1 MNPLRP
7 PHPATVK
14 NPPRIALAALCFLFA
29 TRAAPMPCSAQE
41 TATPAP
47 VLAASPPVTPTAPPA
62 STAAPSPAATP
73 DPWVGGRLLR
83 FTFDGQPCFLVQ
95 PLVPAPGNPWIWRPE
110 FFGVYAQAD
119 QALVKK
125 GYHVAYIHG
134 ENSFGAPAALDRM
147 DRFYDYLR
155 ATYQLAPKVVL
166 EGLSRGGLYAFNWAA
181 RHPDRVASLYVD
193 APVCDFKSWP
203 APYGHGRG
211 SPADWERC
219 KSVYGF
225 ATDAEALAY
234 PLNPVDNLRP
244 LAAAHL
250 PIIAV
255 GGDSDRTVPMEEN
268 ILIVEARYRALGGV
282 IKVIVKPGGD
292 HHPHSL
298 VDPTPIVDF
307 ILAHAASPPVAPR

>member
-1 MNPLRP
+1 MHAPRP
-7 PHPATVK
+7 
-14 NPPRIALAALCFLFA
+14 ALAALCLLLLGPGLTA
-29 TRAAPMPCSAQE
+29 RCPAQE
-41 TATPAP
+41 QN
-47 VLAASPPVTPTAPPA
+47 VSP
-62 STAAPSPAATP
+62 APSPAGSALPTAAGPSAPVPSPTATP
-73 DPWVGGRLLR
+73 DPWVGGRLLK
-83 FTFDGQPCFLVQ
+83 FEIDGHACSLVQ
-95 PLVPAPGNPWIWRPE
+95 PLQPSPGNPWIWRPE

-134 ENSFGAPAALDRM
+134 DNSFGAPAALDRM
-147 DRFYDYLR
+147 DKFYDYLMT
-155 ATYQLAPKVVL
+155 TYHLAPRAVL

-181 RHPDRVASLYVD
+181 RHPDRVAALYVD

-203 APYGHGRG
+203 APFGHGEH

-255 GGDSDRTVPMEEN
+255 AGDSDRTVPMEEN

-282 IKVIVKPGGD
+282 IKVIVKPGGGI
-292 HHPHSL
+292 
-298 VDPTPIVDF
+298 T
-307 ILAHAASPPVAPR
+307 A